1 MRAPQHKL
9 AFCAFQMLFIA
20 LMSVLLFFI
29 DGLGIG
35 TRGPHNPFDDLPD
48 ADPLAVFQ
56 DEEPGIPFGGLLAR
70 TDACL
75 GVEGRPQSASGQTTI
90 LTGVNA
96 PAMVGY
102 HKQGFP
108 NQALLD
114 IIREHSLFVQLKRA
128 GVNPITF
135 ANTYTKRFFESRPR
149 WISAT
154 TAAVEAAGLRF
165 NQVEDLRAGKAVFH
179 DFTNEL
185 LVERGEKVDL
195 RSPEEAG
202 EVLAGIVAANQ
213 FTLYEYFIT
222 DKIGHAQDRD
232 AARRVLPML
241 ARFIRALLGKLDL
254 ESSTVILTSD
264 HGNIEDLSVR
274 NHTLNPVP
282 TIVWGRQREHI
293 APRIRSLTDITPAI
307 VDVLTKGT
315 ETNGELDNIG
325 RAFAQN

>member
-1 MRAPQHKL
+1 MTTEP
-9 AFCAFQMLFIA
+9 
-20 LMSVLLFFI
+20 SVLLFFI

-35 TRGPHNPFDDLPD
+35 KRGPFNPFDKLES
-48 ADPLAVFQ
+48 AEPLAIFQ
-56 DEEPGIPFGGLLAR
+56 DEEPQPYLDGIVVA
-70 TDACL
+70 TDSCL

-90 LTGVNA
+90 LTGINA
-96 PAMVGY
+96 PAAIGY

-108 NQALLD
+108 NKALLE
-114 IIREHSLFVQLKRA
+114 IIRDHSIFRQLVKA
-128 GVNPITF
+128 GVRPVTF
-135 ANTYTKRFFESRPR
+135 ANAYTKRFFEERPR

-165 NQVEDLRAGKAVFH
+165 NQVEDLRTGAAVFH

-185 LVERGEKVDL
+185 LIERLIERGESVDL
-195 RSPEEAG
+195 RTPEEAG
-202 EVLAGIVAANQ
+202 EVLARIAGANR
-213 FTLYEYFIT
+213 FTLYEYFIA
-222 DKIGHAQDRD
+222 DKSGHAQDRD

-241 ARFIRALLGKLDL
+241 ARFIRALLGNLDL
-254 ESSTVILTSD
+254 ERSTVILTSD

-282 TIVWGRQREHI
+282 TIVWGRRRQHI

>member
-1 MRAPQHKL
+1 
-9 AFCAFQMLFIA
+9 MLFIA
-20 LMSVLLFFI
+20 PVSVLLFFI

-48 ADPLAVFQ
+48 ADPLAIFQ
-56 DEEPGIPFGGLLAR
+56 DEEPTISYGGMLAS

-90 LTGVNA
+90 LTGINA
-96 PAMVGY
+96 PATVGY

-128 GVNPITF
+128 GVSPITF
-135 ANTYTKRFFESRPR
+135 ANTYTRRFFEGRPR

-165 NQVEDLRAGKAVFH
+165 NQVEDLRAGAAVYH
-179 DFTNEL
+179 DFTNEQL
-185 LVERGEKVDL
+185 IERGENVDL

-202 EVLAGIVAANQ
+202 EVLARIVSANQ

-232 AARRVLPML
+232 EARRVLPML
-241 ARFIRALLGKLDL
+241 AHFIRALLGELDL
-254 ESSTVILTSD
+254 ERSTVILTSD

-274 NHTLNPVP
+274 NHTRNPVP
-282 TIVWGRQREHI
+282 TIVWGRHRAHI
-293 APRIRSLTDITPAI
+293 APRIRSLADITPAI

-325 RAFAQN
+325 RAFAQS

>member
-1 MRAPQHKL
+1 
-9 AFCAFQMLFIA
+9 MLFIA
-20 LMSVLLFFI
+20 PVSVLLFFI

-48 ADPLAVFQ
+48 ADPLAIFQ
-56 DEEPGIPFGGLLAR
+56 DEEPSISFGGVLAP

-96 PAMVGY
+96 PATVGY

-165 NQVEDLRAGKAVFH
+165 NQVEDLRAGAAVFH

-185 LVERGEKVDL
+185 LIERLIERGEKVDL
-195 RSPEEAG
+195 RTPEEAG
-202 EVLAGIVAANQ
+202 QVLAGIAGANR

-254 ESSTVILTSD
+254 ERSTVILTSD

-282 TIVWGRQREHI
+282 TIVWGRHRESI
-293 APRIRSLTDITPAI
+293 APHIRSLTDITPAI

-315 ETNGELDNIG
+315 ETNGELENIG

>member
-1 MRAPQHKL
+1 
-9 AFCAFQMLFIA
+9 
-20 LMSVLLFFI
+20 MSVLLFFI

-35 TRGPHNPFDDLPD
+35 TRGPHNPFDGLPG
-48 ADPLAVFQ
+48 ADPLAIFQ
-56 DEEPGIPFGGLLAR
+56 DEEPRIPFGGVLAP

-90 LTGVNA
+90 LTGINA
-96 PAMVGY
+96 PATVGY

-114 IIREHSLFVQLKRA
+114 IIREHSVFVQLKRA
-128 GVNPITF
+128 GVSPITF
-135 ANTYTKRFFESRPR
+135 ANTYTKRFFEGRPR

-165 NQVEDLRAGKAVFH
+165 NQVEDLRTGAAVFH

-185 LVERGEKVDL
+185 LIERLIERGESVDL
-195 RSPEEAG
+195 RTPEEAG
-202 EVLAGIVAANQ
+202 EVLARIAGANR

-254 ESSTVILTSD
+254 ERSTVILTSD

-282 TIVWGRQREHI
+282 TIVWGRDREHV
-293 APRIRSLTDITPAI
+293 ATGIRSLTDITPAI
-307 VDVLTKGT
+307 VDVLTKGADADGQSSQAGFT
-315 ETNGELDNIG
+315 G
-325 RAFAQN
+325 ASF